1 MTAER
6 RTYAYRLD
14 VTYPEGSNERGWEP
28 KDWDGWAD
36 EVAGDLDASS
46 IYFQWPSVKTY
57 LSQSTAKRRADL
69 LRKYGATV
77 TIIRSEPI
85 VWPA

>member
-36 EVAGDLDASS
+36 EGASRDPS

-57 LSQSTAKRRADL
+57 LSQSAAKRRADL
-69 LRKYGATV
+69 LRKYGASIEIV
-77 TIIRSEPI
+77 RSEPI
-85 VWPA
+85 VWPK